1 MDKRY
6 LYIKN
11 LIKIIGCFVAGM
23 FLTGFYDPGVN
34 YIRTFEKTVELGDSV
49 SLGEMENISNYLTMG
64 NFHLEDDIPKDDSGH
79 TTEIGVFNYYIV
91 DNNEERMSSRI
102 TKTIA
107 SISVVDTIKPKLEV
121 KNKSLKFNY
130 NSKIKPKDLVNCYDL
145 SGCTLSFKKS
155 VNAKKVGTQTVTVVA
170 TDKANNISEIDVK
183 ITIKQIKY
191 SASLASG
198 SNKHN
203 NSINAKLNSSEKTN
217 IRNELANY
225 AKLFEG
231 NPYVW
236 AGNSLTKGTDCSGFT
251 KLVYAHFGYQIPRTV
266 EGQSVSG
273 ISVSKS
279 QLLPGDLVIFHKSGK
294 VYHVALYIGN
304 NRVIHA
310 STPKNGIITQRLW
323 SDPQFYRRIIY

>member
-6 LYIKN
+6 LYLKN
-11 LIKIIGCFVAGM
+11 LIKIIGCFIAVM
-23 FLTGFYDPGVN
+23 FLTGFYDPGIH
-34 YIRTFEKTVELGDSV
+34 YIRAIEKTVELGDRV
-49 SLGEMENISNYLTMG
+49 SLDEVENISNYLTMG
-64 NFHLEDDIPKDDSGH
+64 NFHLEDDIPTDDSGH
-79 TTEIGVFNYYIV
+79 TTEIGVYNYYIV
-91 DNNEERMSSRI
+91 DNNDERMYSRI
-102 TKTIA
+102 AKTIA
-107 SISVVDTIKPKLEV
+107 SISVVDTTNPKLEV
-121 KNKSLKFNY
+121 KSGSLKFNY

-155 VNAKKVGTQTVTVVA
+155 VNTKKVGTQTVTVVA
-170 TDKANNISEIDVK
+170 MDKANNTSEIEVK
-183 ITIKQIKY
+183 ITIKQVKY
-191 SASLASG
+191 SSSLASS

-203 NSINAKLNSSEKTN
+203 NSINANLSASEKSN
-217 IRNELANY
+217 MRSELVNY
-225 AKLFEG
+225 AKMFEG

-236 AGNSLTKGTDCSGFT
+236 GGNSLTKGTDCSGFT
-251 KLVYAHFGYQIPRTV
+251 KLIYAHFGYQIPRTV

-279 QLLPGDLVIFHKSGK
+279 QLLPGDLVIFHRNGK

-310 STPKNGIITQRLW
+310 GTPKTGIVNQRLW